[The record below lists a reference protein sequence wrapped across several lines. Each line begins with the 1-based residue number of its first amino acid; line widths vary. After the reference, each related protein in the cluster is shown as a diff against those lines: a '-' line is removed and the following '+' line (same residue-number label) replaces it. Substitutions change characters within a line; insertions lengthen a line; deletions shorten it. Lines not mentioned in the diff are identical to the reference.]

1 MRTAASSAAVIEVT
15 AARAASARNYDRMRR
30 ITHLTLGAAVAVP
43 IAASLSPGIAAGC
56 LWWGVVGGGFPD
68 WLDRRSDLRKPLRLR
83 HRGASHGLLVAA
95 LATLA
100 VFGVLMLL
108 TGSTF
113 APFGASL
120 AVPDAAVWPWT
131 LSFLLGVL
139 SHLVSDACT
148 ISGIRPLLPFSRL
161 QFWTLPR
168 FLRCR
173 HDGYLDRFLRLGGLA
188 VIAVGVV
195 AYLAP
200 LLT

>member
-1 MRTAASSAAVIEVT
+1 MVRPAVATEVI
-15 AARAASARNYDRMRR
+15 AARAASARNHDRMRR

-43 IAASLSPGIAAGC
+43 IAASLSPGIAVGC

-68 WLDRRSDLRKPLRLR
+68 WLDLRSDLRKPLRLR
-83 HRGASHGLLVAA
+83 HRGASHGLFVAA

-100 VFGVLMLL
+100 VYGVLVLL
-108 TGSTF
+108 TGSDF
-113 APFGASL
+113 SPFGSNL
-120 AVPDAAVWPWT
+120 TVPNAAVWPWT

-148 ISGIRPLLPFSRL
+148 ISGIRPLLPFSRF
-161 QFWTLPR
+161 QFWTVPR

-173 HDGYLDRFLRLGGLA
+173 HDGYLDRILRIGSLA
-188 VIAVGVV
+188 IIAVGVV

-200 LLT
+200 RLA